1 MSEQTTAGS
10 IDPDEIPA
18 SRRMIFRAGLWA
30 LALIQGFDG
39 LYALLAPRSFYDD
52 FPLGRGWVAALPG
65 YSEHLVRDVGG
76 LFLATA
82 IFLAAAGIFLGR
94 RLITVALVSFL
105 AFSVPHWIFHMFNLD
120 PYATGDVIANVV
132 GLAATVLIPVGL
144 LWLLAQ
150 PAPAAVRDGAAKPS
164 GGDGWSGRVEPVPL
178 DSRNPLVRYAF
189 HEARK
194 AAHGE
199 VMDPLRVTAHHP
211 RLMLG
216 YGMFE
221 QATGKADLVPERL
234 KLLAE
239 LRAAMAAGCEWCLD
253 YASSISAANGISE
266 DDLRAL
272 PAYEASDRFDPLEKL
287 VLDYATAMTRTP
299 VEVSDELFARL
310 AEHFDEAQ
318 LVELTSV
325 IALENYR
332 ARFNWAFGLAG
343 QGFSEGAYC
352 VRPEAGAGHEPA
364 VAGNGAA
371 GTTPTPA
378 S

>member
-1 MSEQTTAGS
+1 MNEQTTS
-10 IDPDEIPA
+10 DPDQIPL
-18 SRRMIFRAGLWA
+18 SRQLIFRAGLWA
-30 LALIQGFDG
+30 LAAIQAIDG

-82 IFLAAAGIFLGR
+82 IMLAAAAIFLGR
-94 RLITVALVSFL
+94 RLVAVALVSFL
-105 AFSVPHWIFHMFNLD
+105 AFAIPHFVFHMFNLD
-120 PYATGDVIANVV
+120 PYATGDVIANVL
-132 GLAATVLIPVGL
+132 GLLATVVIPIGL

-150 PAPAAVRDGAAKPS
+150 PAPEAAPAAAKPTGS
-164 GGDGWSGRVEPVPL
+164 GEWSGRIEPVPL

-199 VMDPLRVTAHHP
+199 VMDPLRVSAHHP

-221 QATGKADLVPERL
+221 QATAKARLVPERL
-234 KLLAE
+234 KLIAE

-253 YASSISAANGISE
+253 YASSISAANGVPE
-266 DDLRAL
+266 EDLRAL
-272 PAYEASDRFDPLEKL
+272 PAYESSDRFSDLEKL
-287 VLDYATAMTRTP
+287 VLDYATGMTRTP
-299 VEVSDELFARL
+299 VEVSDELFAQL
-310 AEHFDEAQ
+310 AEHFSEAQ

-352 VRPEAGAGHEPA
+352 VRPEPGAGHESA
-364 VAGNGAA
+364 VAGNGSAA
-371 GTTPTPA
+371 GTTTPA